1 MQHHHHHQ
9 HQRPPTAAAAAQ
21 AATAAVQAASAASMA
36 SAVAAA
42 ASVPSSI
49 SSSSCSA
56 SSAMQQP
63 QVSIGMTTVSGKYD
77 FRVFKKILTN
87 VDLTDFLCHLNQVN
101 WLTKIDVVAVLNC
114 SIKSL

>member
-9 HQRPPTAAAAAQ
+9 HQRPPTAAAAAAQ

-36 SAVAAA
+36 SAVAAV

-77 FRVFKKILTN
+77 FRVFEFLTN
-87 VDLTDFLCHLNQVN
+87 VDLTGILCHLNQVN
-101 WLTKIDVVAVLNC
+101 WLTKIDVAVLNC
-114 SIKSL
+114 SIESL

>member
-21 AATAAVQAASAASMA
+21 AATAAVQAASVASMA
-36 SAVAAA
+36 SAVTAA

-77 FRVFKKILTN
+77 FRVFEFLTN
-87 VDLTDFLCHLNQVN
+87 VDLTGILCHLNQVN
-101 WLTKIDVVAVLNC
+101 WLTKIDVDVLDC